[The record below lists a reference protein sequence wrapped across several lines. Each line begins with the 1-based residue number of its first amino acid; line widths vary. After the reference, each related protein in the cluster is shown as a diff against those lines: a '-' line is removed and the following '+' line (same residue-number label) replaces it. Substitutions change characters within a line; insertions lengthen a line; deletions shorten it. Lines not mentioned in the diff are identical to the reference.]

1 MFLYSHL
8 FDSFPYWLS
17 IQELAKFTFSS
28 TVCIFFW
35 ICYIP
40 NYEKSE
46 SVSCAVCSNSLRPHG
61 LYHNRLLCPW
71 NFAVKNTGVSCHFL
85 LQWIFPAQGSN
96 LHLLSLLHW
105 QMCSLPPAPTGK
117 HCNNVLNHFSHVRLF
132 ATPWT
137 VACLAPLFVGFSR
150 QEHWSE
156 LL

>member
-1 MFLYSHL
+1 MPPLIYVFSVMFCRFIEIFAHHVLGQFLVFLFHCKLYHLNSYFLFVSSHS

-71 NFAVKNTGVSCHFL
+71 NSPGKNTGVGCTNS
-85 LQWIFPAQGSN
+85 G
-96 LHLLSLLHW
+96 
-105 QMCSLPPAPTGK
+105 
-117 HCNNVLNHFSHVRLF
+117 CNSRSM
-132 ATPWT
+132 
-137 VACLAPLFVGFSR
+137 GFIKMG
-150 QEHWSE
+150 
-156 LL
+156 